1 MCVAELGG
9 VPGSQG
15 GLWEGIVNVSGFGEG
30 SIYIGRCGERQR
42 GDNDGDEV
50 QTYWKRNNVE
60 GCRGVVG
67 KRRVE
72 KGG

>member
-1 MCVAELGG
+1 M
-9 VPGSQG
+9 
-15 GLWEGIVNVSGFGEG
+15 NVSGVGEG
-30 SIYIGRCGERQR
+30 SIYIRRCGERQR